1 MPEESAD
8 IGIASPESPSSGD
21 VILKMDNISK
31 QFPGT
36 LALDSVTMDVRAG
49 EVHVLFG
56 ENGAGKST
64 MIQIIAGVYRQTAG
78 SIYFKGEKISIH
90 SVQHARDLGMSAVF
104 QEFSLVPEL
113 SVEDNLFL
121 GAELTR
127 GPFLR
132 KSALRKQARET
143 LDRLGFPINP
153 SRIVQYLSRAEQQMV
168 EIAKAFRTK
177 PSIMIFDEPTAS
189 LTERETERLFQL
201 IEQLQTEGIGI
212 IYITHR
218 MNEIKRIGDRITV
231 LRDGK
236 YVDTIPVEEA
246 SDQKLVELM
255 TGRVIEQ
262 IFPAIKKSAGEQILN
277 IENLNITGDNA
288 VNNASINVCRGEV
301 VGLAGLVG
309 SGKSS
314 IGRACFGLEQ
324 IVEGKITYDGDV
336 VFDRAARVNKL
347 GPRPMLDRGLYY
359 LPSNRRAEGL
369 VMLQNVR
376 ENLSLA
382 SLLLP
387 AFSNMLFLKKRSERA
402 EAKKVARRL
411 DLNPPNIERNLEHFS
426 GGNQQKVMV
435 GKCLVRDVKLFVFDE
450 PTVGVDVGA
459 RVSIYEFIRELCEAG
474 AGILLISSDLPEI
487 LHLTHRTY
495 IMYRGSVRAELDKSE
510 INEASVLNHF
520 FEKGD
525 EITDRV

>member
-387 AFSNMLFLKKRSERA
+387 AFSNMFFLKKRSERA